1 MLKQQI
7 IATFI
12 GMGLIVSPI
21 SISDC
26 YNMSSNNANV
36 LPNKV
41 EIVSDTLLHG
51 NNNVILANMNIEIN
65 ALDTTDRQSWY
76 LSYKEIQSRY
86 GQIDESKSIHSVAT
100 SSEFDLISRVVEAEI
115 GGGDFN
121 AKCNVA
127 STIINRWRFY
137 APRTW
142 SSVLYEKDQYTPMF
156 DGRANKAIASDET
169 KLAIEYVFEIG
180 DTTNGAIYF
189 HSGRSR
195 WHERATKIERTVTD
209 QWHKFYK
216 LR

>member
-41 EIVSDTLLHG
+41 ETVSDTLLHG
-51 NNNVILANMNIEIN
+51 SNNIAISKMNEEIDT
-65 ALDTTDRQSWY
+65 LDKTDRKAWY
-76 LSYKEIQSRY
+76 LSYKEIQLRYEMADSRY
-86 GQIDESKSIHSVAT
+86 NVIDESKSIHSVCT
-100 SSEFDLISRVVEAEI
+100 RSEFDLISRVVEAEI

-142 SSVLYEKDQYTPMF
+142 NSVLYEKDQYTPMF
-156 DGRANKAIASDET
+156 DGRANKAIASDE
-169 KLAIEYVFEIG
+169 IG
-180 DTTNGAIYF
+180 RA
-189 HSGRSR
+189 SCR
-195 WHERATKIERTVTD
+195 ERV
-209 QWHKFYK
+209 
-216 LR
+216 